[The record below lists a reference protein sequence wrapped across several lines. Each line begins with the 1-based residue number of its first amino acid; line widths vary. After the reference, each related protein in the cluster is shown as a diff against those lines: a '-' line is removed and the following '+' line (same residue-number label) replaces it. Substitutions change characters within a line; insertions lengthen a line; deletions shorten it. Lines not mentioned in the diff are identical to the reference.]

1 MNKEVENIQKNL
13 QTVFEGYVNGQKFT
27 SREVMNQFIGKCI
40 SEGTPITDISYST
53 TTQYKPQGND
63 GTQQRQPSTHMR
75 PGYNAIR
82 RAQEEI
88 SWVTYLNN
96 INQRVPKPYDNVIGY
111 VVPFVREDITIND
124 TNAEYIIEDFK
135 ARLNDRMEFLENLV
149 FAQIRT
155 WKYDESQVNQW
166 VELLFRAFEHKLE
179 WANERVA
186 LIEDFLNN
194 GNTFILQHIDTA
206 ALRGFYTIYTETAG
220 FCSAMMDIIADL
232 QKRMQCG
239 CGK

>member
-1 MNKEVENIQKNL
+1 MNKQVENIQKNM

-27 SREVMNQFIGKCI
+27 SREEMNQFIGKCI
-40 SEGTPITDISYST
+40 SDGTPITNISYST
-53 TTQYKPQGND
+53 TTQYKPQGNG
-63 GTQQRQPSTHMR
+63 GTQQPRHLR
-75 PGYNAIR
+75 PGYDAIR

-96 INQRVPKPYDNVIGY
+96 LNQRVPKPYDNVIGY
-111 VVPFVREDITIND
+111 VVPFVREDININD

-135 ARLNDRMEFLENLV
+135 ARLNDRMSFLENLV

-155 WKYDESQVNQW
+155 WKYDDCQVNQW
-166 VELLFRAFEHKLE
+166 VELLFSAFEHKLA
-179 WANERVA
+179 WANERIA

-194 GNTFILQHIDTA
+194 GNTFILQHIDTS
-206 ALRGFYTIYTETAG
+206 ALRGFHAIYTETAG

>member
-1 MNKEVENIQKNL
+1 MNKQVENIQKNM

-27 SREVMNQFIGKCI
+27 SREEMNQFIGKCI
-40 SEGTPITDISYST
+40 SEGTSINDISYST
-53 TTQYKPQGND
+53 TTQYKPEN
-63 GTQQRQPSTHMR
+63 QQRQPRRFAR
-75 PGYNAIR
+75 PGYDAIR

-96 INQRVPKPYDNVIGY
+96 LNQRVPKPYDNVIGY
-111 VVPFVREDITIND
+111 VVPFVREDIVINES
-124 TNAEYIIEDFK
+124 NAEYIIEDFK
-135 ARLNDRMEFLENLV
+135 ARLNDRMNFLENLV

-155 WKYDESQVNQW
+155 WKYDDCQVGQW
-166 VELLFRAFEHKLE
+166 LELLVASFQHKLD
-179 WANERVA
+179 WANQRVA

-194 GNTFILQHIDTA
+194 GNEFILKHIDTS
-206 ALRGFYTIYTETAG
+206 ALRGFYTIYAETAG
-220 FCSAMMDIIADL
+220 FCSALLDIIAEL

>member
-124 TNAEYIIEDFK
+124 LRLQQEEVHAVRFADEDTILRMIQEGRFIPYHEAYI
-135 ARLNDRMEFLENLV
+135 R
-149 FAQIRT
+149 
-155 WKYDESQVNQW
+155 
-166 VELLFRAFEHKLE
+166 LLFTMRTKTGSFF
-179 WANERVA
+179 N
-186 LIEDFLNN
+186 
-194 GNTFILQHIDTA
+194 
-206 ALRGFYTIYTETAG
+206 
-220 FCSAMMDIIADL
+220 
-232 QKRMQCG
+232 
-239 CGK
+239 